1 MAMMTSIRNRSHV
14 FLWALLFL
22 FLLSMSVGGL
32 VGGANIIDQLLGRVN
47 PAEAIGSVNG
57 DKITP
62 DQFNQ
67 AVTARLRAIQDSGT
81 EISDQ
86 YLETIR
92 QQVWNFFIEE
102 RLTKQAI
109 EDLDIKVSDDE
120 ILYHLRNNPPFDIQ
134 QIFFRNNV
142 FDKDYYMQALNTPG
156 MIDWA
161 PIEAWMRDFYLPR
174 YKLQQIIK
182 MSAVVNDVEVK
193 EEYIKRNID
202 YTISALHVPKNSIQ
216 DRVIKPGEKEL
227 KNEYKNRIDE
237 FEELE
242 KRHISFV
249 SWPKTASLED
259 TNRTKQEAFEI
270 IENYKNGTDFSV
282 LANIHTQDPGN
293 QIAPDSGR
301 GGDLGWFEKG
311 QMVKSFEDAAFKGR
325 RGSVV
330 GPVLSQFGYH
340 IIKIDSIK
348 NRGKNNH
355 QVKAR
360 HILLK
365 VELGQKTRS
374 ELRRKATLF
383 SYDAQDYGLPSAI
396 DTHSVNIQQAE
407 NLKENDFFISQVGPF
422 RSAVRWVFNSKIDDI
437 SDPLETESYYAVFKL
452 DSITPA
458 GVEDFDNVK
467 DKIYRDLISENEF
480 DATNLYAEEIKTEI
494 LNGSSF
500 KSIKEENNRLELVPS
515 DKKSLNSSFIS
526 LGRSEQLVG
535 ALINSKKGDIVGPIK
550 TARGHGIVKVIEIEK
565 FDSTNWVSTKT
576 NIRTDLANKKER
588 EVYSDWMQSL
598 KDEAEIIDNRKFH
611 F

>member
-1 MAMMTSIRNRSHV
+1 MMTSIRNRSHV

-92 QQVWNFFIEE
+92 QQVWNAFIEE

-182 MSAVVNDVEVK
+182 MSAVVNDAEVK

-500 KSIKEENNRLELVPS
+500 KSIKEDNNRLELVPS

>member
-92 QQVWNFFIEE
+92 QQVWNAFIEE

-120 ILYHLRNNPPFDIQ
+120 ILYHLRNSPPFDIQ
-134 QIFFRNNV
+134 QIFFRDNV

-259 TNRTKQEAFEI
+259 TNRTKQEALEI

-500 KSIKEENNRLELVPS
+500 KSIKKDNNRLELVPS

-535 ALINSKKGDIVGPIK
+535 ALMNSKKGDIVGPIK
-550 TARGHGIVKVIEIEK
+550 TARGHGIVKVMEIEK
-565 FDSTNWVSTKT
+565 FDSTNWASSKT

>member
-92 QQVWNFFIEE
+92 QQVWNAFIEE

-120 ILYHLRNNPPFDIQ
+120 ILYHLRNSPPFDIQ
-134 QIFFRNNV
+134 QIFFRDNV

-182 MSAVVNDVEVK
+182 MSAVVNDLEVK

-216 DRVIKPGEKEL
+216 DRVIKPGQKEL

-259 TNRTKQEAFEI
+259 TNRTKQEALEI

-500 KSIKEENNRLELVPS
+500 KSIKKDNNRLELVPS

-535 ALINSKKGDIVGPIK
+535 ALMNSKKGDIVGPIK
-550 TARGHGIVKVIEIEK
+550 TARGHGIVKVMEIEK
-565 FDSTNWVSTKT
+565 FDSTNWVSSKT

>member
-92 QQVWNFFIEE
+92 QQVWNAFIEE

-182 MSAVVNDVEVK
+182 MSAVVNDAEVK

-500 KSIKEENNRLELVPS
+500 KSIKEDNNRLELVPS

>member
-1 MAMMTSIRNRSHV
+1 MMTSIRNRSHV

-92 QQVWNFFIEE
+92 QQVWNAFIEE

-259 TNRTKQEAFEI
+259 TNRTKQEALEI

-500 KSIKEENNRLELVPS
+500 KSIKKDNNRLELVPS

-535 ALINSKKGDIVGPIK
+535 ALMNSKKGDIVGPIK
-550 TARGHGIVKVIEIEK
+550 TARGHGIVKVMEIEK
-565 FDSTNWVSTKT
+565 FDSTNWASSKT

>member
-1 MAMMTSIRNRSHV
+1 MMTSIRNRSHV

-92 QQVWNFFIEE
+92 QQVWNAFIEE

-161 PIEAWMRDFYLPR
+161 PIESWMRDFYLPR

-182 MSAVVNDVEVK
+182 MSAVVNDAEVK

-458 GVEDFDNVK
+458 GLEDFENVK

-480 DATNLYAEEIKTEI
+480 DATNLYAEEIKTKI

-500 KSIKEENNRLELVPS
+500 KSIKEDNNRLELVPS

-550 TARGHGIVKVIEIEK
+550 TARGHGIVKVMEIEK

>member
-1 MAMMTSIRNRSHV
+1 MMTSIRNRSHV

-92 QQVWNFFIEE
+92 QQVWNAFIEE

-182 MSAVVNDVEVK
+182 MSAVVNDLEVK

-216 DRVIKPGEKEL
+216 DRVIKPGQKEL

-259 TNRTKQEAFEI
+259 TNRTKQEALEI

-500 KSIKEENNRLELVPS
+500 KSIKKDNNRLELVPS

-535 ALINSKKGDIVGPIK
+535 ALMNSKKGDIVGPIK
-550 TARGHGIVKVIEIEK
+550 TARGHGIVKVMEIEK
-565 FDSTNWVSTKT
+565 FDSTNWASSKT

>member
-92 QQVWNFFIEE
+92 QQVWNAFIEE

-259 TNRTKQEAFEI
+259 TNRTKQEALEI

-500 KSIKEENNRLELVPS
+500 KSIKKDNNRLELVPS

-535 ALINSKKGDIVGPIK
+535 VLMNSKKGDIVGPIK
-550 TARGHGIVKVIEIEK
+550 TARGHGIVKVMEIEK
-565 FDSTNWVSTKT
+565 FDSTNWASSKT

>member
-92 QQVWNFFIEE
+92 QQVWNAFIEE

-182 MSAVVNDVEVK
+182 MSAVVNDLEVK

-259 TNRTKQEAFEI
+259 TNRTKQEALEI

-458 GVEDFDNVK
+458 GVEDFDSVK

-500 KSIKEENNRLELVPS
+500 KSIKKDNNRLELVPS

-535 ALINSKKGDIVGPIK
+535 ALMNSKKGDIVGPIK
-550 TARGHGIVKVIEIEK
+550 TARGHGIVKVMEIEK

>member
-92 QQVWNFFIEE
+92 QQVWNAFIEE

-535 ALINSKKGDIVGPIK
+535 ALINSKKGDIVGPVK
-550 TARGHGIVKVIEIEK
+550 TARGHGIVKVMEIEK

>member
-1 MAMMTSIRNRSHV
+1 MMTSIRNRSHV

-92 QQVWNFFIEE
+92 QQVWNAFIEE

-182 MSAVVNDVEVK
+182 MSAVVNDAEVK

>member
-1 MAMMTSIRNRSHV
+1 MMTSIRNRSHV

-92 QQVWNFFIEE
+92 QQVWNAFIEE

-182 MSAVVNDVEVK
+182 MSAVVNDAEVK

-500 KSIKEENNRLELVPS
+500 KSIKEDNNRLELVPS

-550 TARGHGIVKVIEIEK
+550 TARGHGIVKVMEIEK

>member
-47 PAEAIGSVNG
+47 LAEAIGSVNG

-92 QQVWNFFIEE
+92 QQVWNAFIEE

-182 MSAVVNDVEVK
+182 MSAVVNDAEVK

-216 DRVIKPGEKEL
+216 DRVIKPGQKEL

-500 KSIKEENNRLELVPS
+500 KSIKKDNNRLELVPS

-535 ALINSKKGDIVGPIK
+535 ALMNSKKGDIVGPIK

>member
-1 MAMMTSIRNRSHV
+1 MMTSIRNRSHV

-92 QQVWNFFIEE
+92 QQVWNAFIEE

-182 MSAVVNDVEVK
+182 MSAVVNDAEVK
-193 EEYIKRNID
+193 EEYIRRNID

-259 TNRTKQEAFEI
+259 TNRTKQEALEI

-383 SYDAQDYGLPSAI
+383 SYDAQDYGLSSAI

-550 TARGHGIVKVIEIEK
+550 TARGHGIVKVMEIEK

>member
-1 MAMMTSIRNRSHV
+1 MMTSIRNRSHV

-92 QQVWNFFIEE
+92 QQVWNAFIEE

-193 EEYIKRNID
+193 EEYIRRNID

-383 SYDAQDYGLPSAI
+383 SYDAQDYGLSSAI

-422 RSAVRWVFNSKIDDI
+422 RSAVRWVFNSKINDI

-500 KSIKEENNRLELVPS
+500 KSIKEDNNRLELVPS

>member
-1 MAMMTSIRNRSHV
+1 MMTSIRNRSHV

-92 QQVWNFFIEE
+92 QQVWNAFIEE

-259 TNRTKQEAFEI
+259 TNRTKQEALEI

-500 KSIKEENNRLELVPS
+500 KSIKKDNNRLELVPS

-550 TARGHGIVKVIEIEK
+550 TARGHGIVKVMEIEK

>member
-1 MAMMTSIRNRSHV
+1 MMTSIRNRSHV

-92 QQVWNFFIEE
+92 QQVWNAFIEE

-259 TNRTKQEAFEI
+259 TNRTKQEALEI

-500 KSIKEENNRLELVPS
+500 KSIKKDNNRLELVPS

-535 ALINSKKGDIVGPIK
+535 ALMNSKKGDIVGPIK
-550 TARGHGIVKVIEIEK
+550 TARGHGIVKVMEIEK
-565 FDSTNWVSTKT
+565 FDSTNWVSAKT

>member
-1 MAMMTSIRNRSHV
+1 MMTSIRNRSHV

-92 QQVWNFFIEE
+92 QQVWNAFIEE

-193 EEYIKRNID
+193 EEYIRRNID

-259 TNRTKQEAFEI
+259 TNRTKQEALEI

-383 SYDAQDYGLPSAI
+383 SYDAQDYGLSSAI

>member
-1 MAMMTSIRNRSHV
+1 MMTSIRNRSHV

-92 QQVWNFFIEE
+92 EQVWNAFIEE

-182 MSAVVNDVEVK
+182 MSAVVNDAEVK

-500 KSIKEENNRLELVPS
+500 KSIKEDNNRLELVPS

>member
-1 MAMMTSIRNRSHV
+1 MMTSIRNRSHV
-14 FLWALLFL
+14 FLWSLLFL

-92 QQVWNFFIEE
+92 QQVWNAFIEE

-120 ILYHLRNNPPFDIQ
+120 ILYHLRNSPPFDIQ
-134 QIFFRNNV
+134 QIFFRDNV

-182 MSAVVNDVEVK
+182 MSAVVNDLEVK

-259 TNRTKQEAFEI
+259 TNRTKQEALEI

-325 RGSVV
+325 RGSVA

-383 SYDAQDYGLPSAI
+383 SYDAQDYGLSSAI

-407 NLKENDFFISQVGPF
+407 NLKENDFFISQIGPF

-458 GVEDFDNVK
+458 GVEDFDSVK

-500 KSIKEENNRLELVPS
+500 KSIKKDNNRLELVPS

-535 ALINSKKGDIVGPIK
+535 ALMNSKKGDIVGPIK
-550 TARGHGIVKVIEIEK
+550 TARGHGIIKVMEIEK
-565 FDSTNWVSTKT
+565 FDSTNWASSKT

>member
-1 MAMMTSIRNRSHV
+1 MMTSIRNRSHV

-92 QQVWNFFIEE
+92 QQVWNAFIEE